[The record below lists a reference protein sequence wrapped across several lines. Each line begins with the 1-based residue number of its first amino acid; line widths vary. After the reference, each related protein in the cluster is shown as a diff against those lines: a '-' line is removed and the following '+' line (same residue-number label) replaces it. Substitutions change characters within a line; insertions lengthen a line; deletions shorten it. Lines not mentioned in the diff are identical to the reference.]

1 MEPQSPY
8 SPPEIGAPPTAAE
21 LERKKSF
28 WRRTIKNSIALIVIP
43 PLLGIALAIKNLVKT
58 FQTVGD
64 GGTINQT
71 ALAAD
76 VGHALTATSIG
87 LLVSFFG
94 LVLLTIS
101 LIRFFSYRARVRKL
115 PA

>member
-43 PLLGIALAIKNLVKT
+43 PLLGIALAMRNMVKA
-58 FQTVGD
+58 FQTAGD
-64 GGTINQT
+64 GGTIDRV
-71 ALAAD
+71 ALATD

-87 LLVSFFG
+87 MVVSFFG

-101 LIRFFSYRARVRKL
+101 LIRFFSYRASIRKL